1 MRAFGKITVVRAALF
16 LFFLFAAVL
25 PLLGMFAGLFSP
37 EAQSVFGSERFA
49 AACWALHWL
58 RLPFPSRLRLLC
70 RGCFA
75 VRTSVARG

>member
-37 EAQSVFGSERFA
+37 EA
-49 AACWALHWL
+49 
-58 RLPFPSRLRLLC
+58 
-70 RGCFA
+70 
-75 VRTSVARG
+75 